1 MFWIYYFGK
10 QTSNIPERANKRT
23 HFLSTS
29 LLKNLINLLMKLKK
43 KKKEKK
49 RLLMKELILTV
60 DNMIEVD
67 KDFV

>member
-1 MFWIYYFGK
+1 
-10 QTSNIPERANKRT
+10 
-23 HFLSTS
+23 
-29 LLKNLINLLMKLKK
+29 MKLKK